1 MEHLGWFLAGTS
13 FGLIVGAGLTSLAK
27 FIERLGEQ
35 ERSRAE
41 SRRRPALL
49 VMRRQ
54 G

>member
-13 FGLIVGAGLTSLAK
+13 LGLIVGVGLTSLAK
-27 FIERLGEQ
+27 FIARLGEH

-41 SRRRPALL
+41 SRHRPALL

>member
-13 FGLIVGAGLTSLAK
+13 LGLIVGVGLTSLAK

-41 SRRRPALL
+41 SRDRATLL